1 MARVLAGNL
10 ADGRAAVSLPAS
22 QQRILDR
29 IERKLRDSDPR
40 LTALFSIFG
49 RLTRDEDM
57 PRAEEIRARLA
68 RFGAWAGRFIPHPS
82 DRVKAIIF
90 FPCALATVICALV
103 IGASGP
109 TVQRCASSV
118 RAPASELIVEA
129 RQCRLTLVPY
139 APLFGH

>member
-1 MARVLAGNL
+1 M
-10 ADGRAAVSLPAS
+10 SLPAS

-40 LTALFSIFG
+40 LISLFSIFT

-68 RFGAWAGRFIPHPS
+68 RSGAWIGRRTAPARRFIPRPS

-103 IGASGP
+103 IGASAP

-118 RAPASELIVEA
+118 KAPASELIVKA

-139 APLFGH
+139 TPLFGH

>member
-1 MARVLAGNL
+1 M
-10 ADGRAAVSLPAS
+10 SLPAS

-29 IERKLRDSDPR
+29 IERKLRDTDPR
-40 LTALFSIFG
+40 LTSLFSIFT

-57 PRAEEIRARLA
+57 PRAEEIKARLA
-68 RFGAWAGRFIPHPS
+68 RFGGWIGRRTAPARRFIPRPS

-90 FPCALATVICALV
+90 FPCALVPVVCALV

-109 TVQRCASSV
+109 VVQRCAGSV
-118 RAPASELIVEA
+118 RAPASELIVKA

-139 APLFGH
+139 TPLVGH